1 MKSAAIRKDE
11 PHLQTDGSED
21 VNMSDQLE
29 VRVARIESDVQ
40 HIKEVTTDLRVDL
53 RRTNDKIDVT
63 NKRIE
68 ELRDVLTTKIDG
80 KSDALDK
87 KFEGKFDALDKKI
100 DAKSD
105 ALERKFDTKFD
116 ALDKKIDVK
125 TDALDKKFDSLKEK
139 LHSVTVWALLL
150 YIALA
155 GTLLTVLSKGF
166 KWI

>member
-11 PHLQTDGSED
+11 PPCQTDGSED

-40 HIKEVTTDLRVDL
+40 HINEVTTDLRVEL
-53 RRTNDKIDVT
+53 RRTNDRIDVT

-68 ELRDVLTTKIDG
+68 EVRDVLTTKID
-80 KSDALDK
+80 DR
-87 KFEGKFDALDKKI
+87 FNALDKKI
-100 DAKSD
+100 DD
-105 ALERKFDTKFD
+105 RYN
-116 ALDKKIDVK
+116 
-125 TDALDKKFDSLKEK
+125 ALDKKFDSLKDK
-139 LHSVTVWALLL
+139 LHSVTVWAVLL

-155 GTLLTVLSKGF
+155 GTLLTVLAKGF